1 MTTIKTLPWG
11 VSPSKIVNETIILDG
26 CCFDDIK
33 HPIYHNNF
41 QDINNYCLLDTIG
54 LDVEFIYSIFCF
66 NDEVEGVH
74 GEVGLGRLAK
84 QDDNIVIQRE
94 QTLFN
99 ENDNSGRAPY
109 LKEGVRQNYFSDS
122 SLLIASTYDTG
133 PLDSHLFKNTLS
145 YNGGYVRLSE
155 DGILFSSNGHITKL
169 RPQDLI
175 KFMSKSSASVS
186 TGPISIKPLKIR
198 PTKPKKGTII
208 FNEIKKKLEVYDGTE
223 WKTVQLE
230 D

>member
-11 VSPSKIVNETIILDG
+11 ISPAQIVNETIILDE

-33 HPIYHNNF
+33 HPIYNNKF
-41 QDINNYCLLDTIG
+41 QDINNYCLKDTIG
-54 LDVEFIYSIFCF
+54 LDIEFIYSIFCF
-66 NDEVEGVH
+66 CVKEEGVH
-74 GEVGLGRLAK
+74 GEIGLGKLIK
-84 QDDNIVIQRE
+84 QGKKLVLQRE

-99 ENDNSGRAPY
+99 QNDSVSRTPF
-109 LKEGVRQNYFSDS
+109 LEEGVRESYFCDS
-122 SLLIASTYDTG
+122 SFLIASTHEYD
-133 PLDSHLFKNTLS
+133 PFDSHLFKNTLS

-169 RPQDLI
+169 RPQDLV
-175 KFMSKSSASVS
+175 KFISKSSSSIS
-186 TGPISIKPLKIR
+186 TGPLSLKPLKIR
-198 PTKPKKGTII
+198 PTKVKKGTII